1 MIKYVHDLPCYIC
14 FWTNLPNPPPQCGYP
29 LWWALTT
36 GRKKEDIYDGEVM
49 IEDRAGVAVVSDE
62 VYALQ
67 APPLVIC
74 CDPLI
79 NCWASP

>member
-29 LWWALTT
+29 LWIGPDNRQGKGVT
-36 GRKKEDIYDGEVM
+36 YDGELV
-49 IEDRAGVAVVSDE
+49 IEDGAVVAVVSDE
-62 VYALQ
+62 VYAPQ

-74 CDPLI
+74 CDPPI